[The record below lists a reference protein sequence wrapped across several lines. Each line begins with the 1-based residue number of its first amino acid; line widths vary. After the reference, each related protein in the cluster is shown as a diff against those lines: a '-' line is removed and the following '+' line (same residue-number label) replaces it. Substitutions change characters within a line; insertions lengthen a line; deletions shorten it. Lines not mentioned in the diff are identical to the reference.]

1 MQVLLTG
8 IRVGRE
14 RDRIKE
20 GKEGERDRQGERN
33 RGRERERYIER

>member
-20 GKEGERDRQGERN
+20 GREGERN